1 MKQRIAWIDTIR
13 FIAIAIVAWGHF
25 EEAYGLTFLQSLKN
39 LNPITNFLI
48 VDYPAKWAVAVFSVL
63 MGFFATK
70 SARKSKS
77 MVYYVLNRYT
87 QFAIGIAMAELLI
100 LAFFICERFF
110 PIEQTVPHV
119 NSWLQNNTSFH
130 TMIQNMLSDIFF
142 FSYKFFAT
150 IWCLG
155 VFFMG
160 SVIIYVLEKI
170 KAPMIG
176 VILVMLVCIIHSD
189 HQPNVFLGI
198 TLLGMLLCNMID
210 AIQNKPKVKRIFVHP
225 VGVAGCL
232 LLGVVLCQNYQN
244 MPVNFLFTMYGISF
258 LFVFIAIY
266 FCRPI
271 QKLLSVPPL
280 PVLGKWSFGIY
291 LFHVFAYKIIAYLSY
306 VPLRKIMPAN
316 ICWGMLIVVFFAATV
331 MMSWLYTKISD
342 KIQAKI
348 MKKFEYLKNGNT

>member
-25 EEAYGLTFLQSLKN
+25 EEAYGLPFLQSLKN
-39 LNPITNFLI
+39 LNSITNFL
-48 VDYPAKWAVAVFSVL
+48 VVEYPPKWAVAVFSVL

-70 SARKSKS
+70 SARKSNS
-77 MVYYVLNRYT
+77 MVYYVLNRYS

-100 LAFFICERFF
+100 LLFFICERFF

-119 NSWLQNNTSFH
+119 NSWLQNNEPFH
-130 TMIQNMLSDIFF
+130 TMVQNMLSDIFF
-142 FSYKFFAT
+142 FSYKFFST

-155 VFFMG
+155 IFFIG

-170 KAPMIG
+170 KAPVLG
-176 VILVMLVCIIHSD
+176 VILVMLVCILHSE

-198 TLLGMLLCNMID
+198 TLLGMILCNMID
-210 AIQNKPKVKRIFVHP
+210 AIQNKPKVKKMVAHP
-225 VGVAGCL
+225 VGVAACL
-232 LLGVVLCQNYQN
+232 LLGVVLCQNYPN
-244 MPVNFLFTMYGISF
+244 MPVALLFTMYGISF

-266 FCRPI
+266 FCPAI

-291 LFHVFAYKIIAYLSY
+291 LFHVFAYKTITYFSY
-306 VPLRKIMPAN
+306 VPLRILPAN
-316 ICWGMLIVVFFAATV
+316 ICWSMLIIVFFSSTV

-348 MKKFEYLKNGNT
+348 MKKFEHLKNENT